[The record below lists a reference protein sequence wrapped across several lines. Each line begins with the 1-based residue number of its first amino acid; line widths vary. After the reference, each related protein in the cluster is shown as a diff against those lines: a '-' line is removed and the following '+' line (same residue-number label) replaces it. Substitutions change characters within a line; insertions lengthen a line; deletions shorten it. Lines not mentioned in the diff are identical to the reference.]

1 MQPANRTVDK
11 NSLWPSNGPCALC
24 GTTGPLCRSHII
36 PKFVGD
42 WLRGTNVTGRL
53 RSNKAPNRLVEDLE
67 WRYLLCAKC
76 EGRFS
81 VFELEV
87 CENIFL
93 PIHEGKNDR
102 FRYGPSFLRFAV
114 SVVWR
119 ALVVMRRE
127 GGLGVFSEAQAEVDA
142 AERVWR
148 DFLLNNRGTPAPH
161 VVHALPLDVPMNLDP
176 HGKSPHYSRFL
187 LRMPAIGMRY
197 MDRAG
202 YVIVKMG
209 RLIVFGV
216 VGPGNERRQWQA
228 TQLHAEGGSWG
239 VEDYHVPGWVAAYLD
254 LGAKK
259 LQECAEA
266 LSLKQKH
273 QTKEKLK
280 EAIYDDVDRVAS
292 SDIFRAFE
300 EDLKIFGSDVFQQS
314 LTDDDGD

>member
-1 MQPANRTVDK
+1 MQPANHAVDK
-11 NSLWPSNGPCALC
+11 NSLWPSNGPCSLC

-42 WLRGTNVTGRL
+42 WLRRTNITGRL

-81 VFELEV
+81 VFESKV
-87 CENIFL
+87 CENIVL
-93 PIHEGKNDR
+93 PIHEGKSDR

-127 GGLGVFSEAQAEVDA
+127 GGLGVLSEAQAEVDA

-148 DFLLNNRGTPAPH
+148 DFLLNNRGTLAPH

-176 HGKSPHYSRFL
+176 RGKSPHYSRFL
-187 LRMPAIGMRY
+187 LRTPAIGMRY
-197 MDRAG
+197 LDGAG
-202 YVIVKMG
+202 YMIVKMG

-216 VGPGNERRQWQA
+216 VAPGNERRQWQA

-259 LQECAEA
+259 LQECAKA
-266 LSLKQKH
+266 LSPKQRH
-273 QTKEKLK
+273 QTSEQLK

-292 SDIFRAFE
+292 SDILRAFE
-300 EDLKIFGSDVFQQS
+300 EDMKIFGSDVFQQP